1 MCIYPRSI
9 RENDMGRRS
18 ITGGVTAKGQGRIQ
32 FELWFEGVRYRPTLV
47 RTPTEA
53 NLRRAREQLAGIK
66 ARITAGIFSF
76 AEEFPEFRSLK
87 DVPHQGAPRTCN
99 QVFDAFIAHCESRV
113 VKNDL
118 ATVTLACYRRILDA
132 AWRPKLGAIRF
143 LDVRY
148 SSLVK
153 IADEADWSKKSY
165 NNVIS
170 VLRRAFKFG
179 YRDYPEKHDP
189 TSSLKSARLRKQD
202 RPAVN
207 PFRIG
212 EAELLIGA
220 IHRDWG
226 EAQGNYDEFRFFTG
240 LRPSEQIALLVTDFD
255 PLKRRLTIDKARV
268 AGIDK
273 DSTKTGEARR
283 VELCPRA
290 LSVLERQLALRA
302 RLQHEGR
309 IHHDHLFFK
318 DNGEPIRNLL
328 YPYVRWRQT
337 LQRLPSIRYRKPYCA
352 RHSSVSWNLMSG
364 KNPLWVAKQHGHTIT
379 TMLKAY
385 AAWAEGATRSDIQG
399 IKRAM
404 ASEARRPER
413 IDPSDWLRPKSSPT
427 VAVSAARRAEAR
439 MEPGVIVAPP
449 ASFATG
455 FATRH
460 RQGRAKCSKTRGITG
475 GERGIRTLEGLLTL
489 TPLAGVRLRPLGH
502 LSDLGL

>member
-1 MCIYPRSI
+1 
-9 RENDMGRRS
+9 
-18 ITGGVTAKGQGRIQ
+18 T
-32 FELWFEGVRYRPTLV
+32 
-47 RTPTEA
+47 
-53 NLRRAREQLAGIK
+53 
-66 ARITAGIFSF
+66 FSF
-76 AEEFPEFRSLK
+76 AEEFPDFRNLK
-87 DVPHQGAPRTCN
+87 DVPHEGTPRTCN
-99 QVFDAFIAHCESRV
+99 QVFDAFLAHCESRV
-113 VKNDL
+113 AKKDM
-118 ATVTLACYRRILDA
+118 ATVTLACYRRILNGV
-132 AWRPKLGAIRF
+132 WRAKLDVIRF

-153 IADEADWSKKSY
+153 IADETDWSKKSY
-165 NNVIS
+165 NNAIS

-202 RPAVN
+202 RPAVD
-207 PFRIG
+207 PFTIG
-212 EAELLIGA
+212 EAESLIAA
-220 IHRDWG
+220 IHRDCG

-255 PLKRRLTIDKARV
+255 SVKKTLTINKARV
-268 AGIDK
+268 AGVYK

-290 LSVLERQLALRA
+290 LFVLRRQLAQRA
-302 RLQHEGR
+302 RLQHEGK

-337 LQRLPSIRYRKPYCA
+337 LQRLPSLRYRKPYCA

-364 KNPLWVAKQHGHTIT
+364 KSPLWVAKQHGHTIT

-385 AAWAEGATRSDIQG
+385 AAWTEGATRSDIQA

-404 ASEARRPER
+404 ASEARASER
-413 IDPSDWLRPKSSPT
+413 THRADGLRPKSSPT
-427 VAVSAARRAEAR
+427 EAVSAVRRAEPR
-439 MEPGVIVAPP
+439 MEPASTVGLP

-455 FATRH
+455 FATHH
-460 RQGRAKCSKTRGITG
+460 RDRRGKCSKTRGLSG
-475 GERGIRTLEGLLTL
+475 GERGI
-489 TPLAGVRLRPLGH
+489 
-502 LSDLGL
+502 